1 MSQINYL
8 GSSAVNAIADYLK
21 YGGLTSYWSPS
32 GQYSK
37 DSLTQYLI
45 GSKFIP
51 ASYLFSSTAPA
62 DLRGW
67 TSGSTPASIPNFVRH
82 SSGNDETG
90 VSPAAVYLRG
100 TGQNNISFYLKSG
113 SGYYSSGDDLSAH
126 IGVKVIS
133 EDRYDYTNIPLAYY
147 SASYHRTIP
156 YFPEITDAEA
166 DVGIL
171 GYIKDTNSFFSYVS
185 PTKYLPKAT
194 TVDPGLMTAED
205 KKKLDTVGEGADVK
219 SVNSKTGTVTLTKS
233 DIGLSNVDNT
243 ADSSKSV
250 ASAAKLTTTH
260 TINGVSFDGSKD
272 VTGNFTSGLKEAY
285 LEWGG
290 KDRTSNSPI
299 DACLYDYGR
308 ANRLA
313 FGNPAGITIEYSRD
327 GGTTWVDYG
336 LSDEGKQA
344 IFSTES
350 HLVIGKSSANQFATA
365 DCMLRATLE
374 STAFGLYTVLNK
386 FLINVTTYGSSG
398 CYCRIEG
405 ATSDNPTEFKVI
417 TTNDNIQGWS
427 GTNTLNIQVVFGS
440 GTGQIK
446 YLRFIFGCTAHTN
459 TTYYGLYI
467 SRIYGYGG
475 EGWQTPSTMAST
487 GRLYKIDSSQKASF
501 PATVSATSFQVNNEE
516 YAEAVTDTEIT
527 TMLNDLG
534 I

>member
-21 YGGLTSYWSPS
+21 YGGPTSYWSPS
-32 GQYSK
+32 GQYSN
-37 DSLTQYLI
+37 DSLTKYLI
-45 GSKFIP
+45 GTKFIP
-51 ASYLFSSTAPA
+51 ASYLFQTTAPA

-67 TSGSTPASIPNFVRH
+67 TSGNTPASIPNFVRY
-82 SSGNDETG
+82 SSEVGEIG

-100 TGQNNISFYLKSG
+100 SGQNNISFYLKSD
-113 SGYYSSGDDLSAH
+113 SDYSSGSDTSAH

-133 EDRYDYTNIPLAYY
+133 DDGGGWANIPLAYY
-147 SASYHRTIP
+147 SASCNNTRP
-156 YFPEITDAEA
+156 YFPKITDGERSK
-166 DVGIL
+166 GIL
-171 GYIKDTNSFFSYVS
+171 GYTTGTGSIFTYVS
-185 PTKYLPKAT
+185 ATEYLPKAT

-205 KKKLDTVGEGADVK
+205 KKKLDTVGEGANVK
-219 SVNSKTGTVTLTKS
+219 SVNSKTGIVTLTKS

-290 KDRTSNSPI
+290 RDRTSNSPI

-327 GGTTWVDYG
+327 GGATWVDYG

-386 FLINVTTYGSSG
+386 FLIYVTTYGSSG

-427 GTNTLNIQVVFGS
+427 GTNTLNTQVVFGS

-475 EGWQTPSTMAST
+475 EGWLTPSTMAST